1 MRLLIIRFSSIG
13 DIVFTTPAIR
23 CAKQQIPGVA
33 LHFLTKTAMKAVTIA
48 NPYIDHFHYF
58 DKDLNATIKELKA
71 FQFDYIIDLHK
82 NFRTHQI
89 QKALGVPSLSYQ
101 KLSLQ
106 KFLLTKLHLN
116 FMPERH
122 IVDRA
127 IDTLSSLGVVN
138 DGKGLDHFIPK
149 ETTLHGDGLPASF
162 RSGYIALVIGASYG
176 SKKLPMASLQ
186 ALCHKI
192 PYPIVLIGG
201 KEDQAQG
208 AAVAAIHPINIYN
221 ACGKFNLHESALLV
235 KQARTV
241 ISHDTGF
248 LYIACA
254 FHKKTVAIWGAT
266 SPALQVEPYY
276 PINQESEAIVENE
289 MGESE
294 SLKSEWYFNAIVPNL
309 PCQPCSNYGTKHCP
323 QGHFACMKQQDLQ
336 SIADKAIEFYKE
348 GGVDTYNS

>member
-1 MRLLIIRFSSIG
+1 MRLLFIRFSSIG

-23 CAKQQIPGVA
+23 CAKQQIPGVE
-33 LHFLTKTAMKAVTIA
+33 LHFLTKTSMKAVTEA
-48 NPYIDHFHYF
+48 NPYIDQFHYF
-58 DKDLNATIKELKA
+58 DKDLNVTIKDLKA

-82 NFRTHQI
+82 NLRTYKI

-106 KFLLTKLHLN
+106 KLLLTKLHLN
-116 FMPERH
+116 YMPARH
-122 IVDRA
+122 IVDRSLDA
-127 IDTLSSLGVVN
+127 LSALGVVN
-138 DGKGLDHFIPK
+138 DGKGLDYFIPQDTQLK
-149 ETTLHGDGLPASF
+149 ANALPEAFSA
-162 RSGYIALVIGASYG
+162 GYIALVIGASYA
-176 SKKLPMASLQ
+176 SKKLPIASLQ

-201 KEDQAQG
+201 KEDQVQG
-208 AAVAAIHPINIYN
+208 VAIEAINPIKIFN

-235 KQARTV
+235 KQSRTV

-276 PINQESEAIVENE
+276 PTAPTIFNNN
-289 MGESE
+289 
-294 SLKSEWYFNAIVPNL
+294 EWYYNAIVPNL
-309 PCQPCSNYGTKHCP
+309 PCQPCSNYGTKQCP
-323 QGHFACMKQQDLQ
+323 QGHFACMKKQDLQ
-336 SIADKAIEFYKE
+336 SIADKAIAYFKATM
-348 GGVDTYNS
+348 D